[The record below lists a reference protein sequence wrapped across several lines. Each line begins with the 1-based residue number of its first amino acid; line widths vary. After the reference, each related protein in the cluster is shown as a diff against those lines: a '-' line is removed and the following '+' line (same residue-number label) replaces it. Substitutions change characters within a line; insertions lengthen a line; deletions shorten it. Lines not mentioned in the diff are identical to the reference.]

1 MKRVLFSF
9 ILSFISLL
17 INAQNDYIIET
28 ERNNKVVSKTKEEVF
43 VEENFK
49 TIPMCQWDKS
59 TKFMFER
66 NVLNKNE
73 ANWLSFISDL
83 KCKGNVDLKFI
94 ADKIFYVNRIYEKK
108 VSCPRGRCVRTYIE
122 FKFENNIFTYEYL
135 GSKEELC
142 ANSGNAGTKVDL
154 VYLGDVDIARK
165 ILVGKTMYT
174 TRKTNAKS
182 LIAGRVGK
190 QYDKVCITRVGTSLR
205 KEAPVRI
212 FFKDEHSI
220 EYYVDVYLSNTN
232 QYIDKYLINE
242 YIYVPCVFSFED
254 IRLNYPNISDEIWEY
269 IKNHEVKIGMNKT
282 ECILS
287 IGNPSNKNSDISSS
301 GIVNEQW
308 VYNRLYVYFK
318 DGEIDYI
325 QNR

>member
-1 MKRVLFSF
+1 
-9 ILSFISLL
+9 
-17 INAQNDYIIET
+17 
-28 ERNNKVVSKTKEEVF
+28 
-43 VEENFK
+43 
-49 TIPMCQWDKS
+49 
-59 TKFMFER
+59 
-66 NVLNKNE
+66 
-73 ANWLSFISDL
+73 
-83 KCKGNVDLKFI
+83 
-94 ADKIFYVNRIYEKK
+94 
-108 VSCPRGRCVRTYIE
+108 
-122 FKFENNIFTYEYL
+122 
-135 GSKEELC
+135 
-142 ANSGNAGTKVDL
+142 
-154 VYLGDVDIARK
+154 
-165 ILVGKTMYT
+165 MYT

-242 YIYVPCVFSFED
+242 YIYFPCVFSFED